1 MGRIGTSITIS
12 SSIIAKLWAFFRR
25 LVSYPEICQ
34 AFTGFSRHAIYSV
47 DTTYSVAAV
56 CPDFQILYSE
66 FYILIFPFYNLN
78 SIFQLPFSKFC
89 HFFNGN
95 PVDSAGSGVVTP
107 SRHASLCGLPDST
120 LSRVIARVLE
130 TPSDNPI
137 DATVRDSEPQSRGR
151 GSCYRPGRRCQH

>member
-107 SRHASLCGLPDST
+107 SRHASLCGFPEINS
-120 LSRVIARVLE
+120 SGVS
-130 TPSDNPI
+130 P
-137 DATVRDSEPQSRGR
+137 EPLRSQ
-151 GSCYRPGRRCQH
+151 CQPHRR